1 MVHQTAARVVDVVLR
16 LDQLFALRLLLR
28 VVVQQQRRLLLGE
41 RLQHH
46 HLVALDHL

>member
-1 MVHQTAARVVDVVLR
+1 MEVVEVAARHLC
-16 LDQLFALRLLLR
+16 LDELLALRLLLR
-28 VVVQQQRRLLLGE
+28 VVVQQKRRLLLGE